1 MIKTFVAVVPLAAV
15 MLAQQG
21 SVEACGGGETG
32 ILPDW
37 VYFSPP
43 LPVPPPPS
51 AVPPPRRRTP
61 FIVPPP
67 VGPPGAPPAVPQDLA
82 PARE

>member
-1 MIKTFVAVVPLAAV
+1 MLKSFVAVVPLAAV
-15 MLAQQG
+15 MLAPQG
-21 SVEACGGGETG
+21 SVKACGETG
-32 ILPDW
+32 SFADW
-37 VYFSPP
+37 VYFSPL

-51 AVPPPRRRTP
+51 DVPPTRRRTP

-67 VGPPGAPPAVPQDLA
+67 VGAPGAPPALPQGGA